1 MTAQLSRFLTFITL
15 LLSASL
21 AAFAQ
26 DSKECVIVIQGVRA
40 YKTPPDPLESFIKNS
55 ADAFIK
61 GMGLFPGP
69 PTITVLRPAGEPND
83 LGGQPPR
90 TEQSYS
96 SKAQILAQIK
106 AALCKAECRN
116 VVLAFVGH
124 GMGGLGI
131 MQPPSDKNDGGL
143 MVKSG
148 AGGNEF
154 ITAGEMAD
162 IIDECKKSVKLF
174 AASCYSE
181 AMVNGIL
188 DSLHNDHLVGVGVS
202 SSGWNEKSIA
212 HGPDAGTII
221 YDFMLYFMQDYYLI
235 LGNPNLMDE
244 LKAKAAELQK
254 ANDVINEGIKAENA
268 AMIEKIKACEK
279 ELDGLKK
286 DLAKAEKDAA
296 ALKPKADNAQKII
309 DLLNARKPLLED
321 LKKANTKAEKEA
333 AKAALK
339 TNEAALKKLGLN
351 NAPNDVASIDTAI
364 KKQQAII
371 DEYKALT
378 EKIKGLKN
386 QITDKEFALEKLQLT
401 PPKAPIPNH
410 QGLMELV
417 IHEAWKSASAK
428 TPAESGIPKEP
439 DKPSVVSNPESPS
452 QPLTKL
458 KIGNYYFHLYKV
470 INKKNNKCTVVGFWA
485 NALGTP
491 IQLLK
496 SYDCDI
502 TCKNAKFSI
511 TENGQEK
518 IFEAIQQADGSYIFK
533 KDGQDIAGTPQ
544 LQTFHLICPG
554 VFSVPVQIR
563 IGFKTISGVYV
574 PGYLVQNISY
584 DANTQTLSFDIEKN
598 GVTTHVVIKF
608 LPHGNVQIQI
618 ANKPTYLESQVRAYT
633 LFFGLKLPYARIATI
648 VSNNQLEGTSN
659 TAHSIDPI
667 YMQGTF
673 SSDGTRMM
681 LQSSNVTPPLVVQP
695 LGGTFSL
702 MQWSQGTQTGIL
714 QPDWLTKPDL
724 LNVSLNVLND
734 GRVALAWQ
742 YDASFLNDYDA
753 NQWLGTRIIKL
764 NQFNQVMQV
773 FDVPKSNN
781 TFVDPDNSGNPNVYY
796 QVQSNSKSA
805 AYCVPYESPFFDEYG
820 IPLTVSLSNNAR
832 LATSNGEPVLLQ
844 NIPNPFDNTTR
855 ISFILPQKEEIS
867 LQFFSQSGRLVKQI
881 SGTYESGYNEV
892 IIKQNELGEAGLYV
906 YQLHTAK
913 QVITK
918 KMVLVR

>member
-1 MTAQLSRFLTFITL
+1 MTAQLRRFLAFIIL

-21 AAFAQ
+21 ATFAQ
-26 DSKECVIVIQGVRA
+26 DPKECVIVIQGVRA
-40 YKTPPDPLESFIKNS
+40 YEVPPDPLESFIKNS

-83 LGGQPPR
+83 LGNQPSHSEK
-90 TEQSYS
+90 TYS
-96 SKAQILAQIK
+96 SKAEILAQIK
-106 AALCKAECRN
+106 TALCKAECRN

-124 GMGGLGI
+124 GMGGTGI
-131 MQPPSDKNDGGL
+131 MQPPPDNKAGGI
-143 MVKSG
+143 MVKSS

-162 IIDECKKSVKLF
+162 IIDECKKSVKLV
-174 AASCYSE
+174 AATCYSE

-188 DSLHNDHLVGVGVS
+188 DSLRNDHLVGVGVS

-212 HGPDAGTII
+212 HGPDPSNII

-235 LGNPNLMDE
+235 LGNPNLMDA

-254 ANDVINEGIKAENA
+254 ANDAINEGVKAENA
-268 AMIEKIKACEK
+268 AMAQKIKDCEK
-279 ELDGLKK
+279 ELNGLKSE
-286 DLAKAEKDAA
+286 LAKAEKDAA
-296 ALKPKADNAQKII
+296 TLKPKADNAQKII

-321 LKKANTKAEKEA
+321 LKKAKTKEEKAA

-339 TNEAALKKLGLN
+339 TNEDAIKKLGLN
-351 NAPNDVASIDTAI
+351 NAPNDAASIDTAI
-364 KKQQAII
+364 GKQQAII
-371 DEYKALT
+371 DQYKALID
-378 EKIKGLKN
+378 KIKGLKD
-386 QITDKEFALEKLQLT
+386 QISDKEFALEKLQLT

-428 TPAESGIPKEP
+428 TPAESGVPKEP
-439 DKPSVVSNPESPS
+439 DTPSVVSNPESPS

-458 KIGNYYFHLYKV
+458 KIGNYYFHLYKI

-485 NALGTP
+485 NEEGTP
-491 IQLLK
+491 IQILK
-496 SYDCDI
+496 SYECDI
-502 TCKNAKFSI
+502 TCKSAKFSI

-518 IFEAIQQADGSYIFK
+518 IFEALQQPNGSYKFK
-533 KDGQDIAGTPQ
+533 KDGQDIGGEVRWHN
-544 LQTFHLICPG
+544 LHLICPG
-554 VFSVPVQIR
+554 VFSVPVHIE

-574 PGYLVQNISY
+574 PGYQVENTSY
-584 DANTQTLSFDIEKN
+584 DANTQTLSFDIKKN
-598 GVTTHVVIKF
+598 GVVTHVVIKF

-618 ANKPTYLESQVRAYT
+618 ANKPSYLESQVRAYT
-633 LFFGLKLPYARIATI
+633 MFFGLKLPYAKIATI
-648 VSNNQLEGTSN
+648 ANNNQLEGTSN
-659 TAHSIDPI
+659 AAHSIDPA

-681 LQSSNVTPPLVVQP
+681 LQSNNVTPPLTVQP
-695 LGGTFSL
+695 LGGSYSL
-702 MQWSQGTQTGIL
+702 MQWNQGTQMGIL
-714 QPDWLTKPDL
+714 QPDWLAKPDL
-724 LNVSLNVLND
+724 LNVSLNILND

-742 YDASFLNDYDA
+742 YDASFLDDYDA
-753 NQWLGTRIIKL
+753 AQWLGTRIIKF

-781 TFVDPDNSGNPNVYY
+781 TFVDSDISGNPNVYY
-796 QVQSNSKSA
+796 QVQSNSKST

-820 IPLTVSLSNNAR
+820 IPITVSPSSSAR

-855 ISFILPQKEEIS
+855 IGFILPEKEEIS
-867 LQFFSQSGRLVKQI
+867 LQFFSQSGRLVKKI
-881 SGTYESGYNEV
+881 SGTYQSGYNEV
-892 IIKQNELGEAGLYV
+892 IIKQSELGEAGLYV

-918 KMVLVR
+918 KMVLTR